1 MQPQRS
7 DIKMPDFQWKQSAC
21 EVCGATIKYLSKR
34 PPHTCSNGECRYKYE
49 YKIARE
55 TWAGFQPG
63 LFDRQSTEGKG

>member
-1 MQPQRS
+1 MQPPRS

-21 EVCGATIKYLSKR
+21 EVCGAPVRYLSKR

-63 LFDRQSTEGKG
+63 LFDRQSTNGKA

>member
-21 EVCGATIKYLSKR
+21 EVCGAAVKYLSKR

-63 LFDRQSTEGKG
+63 LFDPQSTKDKA